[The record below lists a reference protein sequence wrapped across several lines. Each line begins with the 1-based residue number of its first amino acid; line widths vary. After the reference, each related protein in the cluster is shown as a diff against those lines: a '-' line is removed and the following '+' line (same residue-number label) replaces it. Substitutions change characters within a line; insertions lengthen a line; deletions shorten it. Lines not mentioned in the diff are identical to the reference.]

1 MQLCC
6 APLPQIQLVGGL
18 GNPVEFPVDLHGTAP
33 LEEGNYTWEA
43 AWFGGNNYGT
53 DHLEQRAPATFT
65 VEIST
70 DVPEGWNAT
79 EGRLSLAVY
88 PNPLTHSTD
97 RSRGLCLFC
106 SRPRDAPGGLR
117 PQLVEKWTVREFPV
131 VGPDSPR
138 RWNRSRGSRV

>member
-1 MQLCC
+1 
-6 APLPQIQLVGGL
+6 
-18 GNPVEFPVDLHGTAP
+18 VEFPVDLHGTAP

-88 PNPLTHSTD
+88 PNPLTHSAA
-97 RSRGLCLFC
+97 LCF
-106 SRPRDAPGGLR
+106 
-117 PQLVEKWTVREFPV
+117 
-131 VGPDSPR
+131 
-138 RWNRSRGSRV
+138 RGSSPGEQVSLSIYDPAGTYLAVLATAHGSLARSVLVLQ